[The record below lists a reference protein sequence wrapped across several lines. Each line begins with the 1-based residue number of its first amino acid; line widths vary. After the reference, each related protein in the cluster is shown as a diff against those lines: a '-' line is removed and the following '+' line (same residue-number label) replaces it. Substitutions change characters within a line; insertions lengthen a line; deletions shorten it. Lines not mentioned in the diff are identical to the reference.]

1 GRALCRRAL
10 APVTRM
16 AGAARIMSAADLDQ
30 RLPAP
35 GSRDELEDLGR
46 AFNGL
51 LGRLQ
56 ESFERQRRF
65 TGDASHQLRTP
76 LTAILGQIEVVLRRD
91 RPAEDYQ
98 RVLTLVQQQAA
109 HLRQM
114 VEMLLFLARADAEA
128 RLPHLETLDLARW
141 VPAHLQSWSA
151 HARQADFKT
160 EDVTDGSCW
169 VQAQA
174 P

>member
-35 GSRDELEDLGR
+35 GSRDELEDLRR

-56 ESFERQRRF
+56 EAFERQRRF

-76 LTAILGQIEVVLRRD
+76 LTVMLGQIEVALRRD
-91 RPAEDYQ
+91 RPAGEYRDALH
-98 RVLTLVQQQAA
+98 VAHGQAVR
-109 HLRQM
+109 LRQI

-128 RLPHLETLDLARW
+128 RLRHLERVELAGW
-141 VPAHLQSWSA
+141 LAGHLEQCSA
-151 HARQADFKT
+151 HAR
-160 EDVTDGSCW
+160 G
-169 VQAQA
+169 
-174 P
+174 